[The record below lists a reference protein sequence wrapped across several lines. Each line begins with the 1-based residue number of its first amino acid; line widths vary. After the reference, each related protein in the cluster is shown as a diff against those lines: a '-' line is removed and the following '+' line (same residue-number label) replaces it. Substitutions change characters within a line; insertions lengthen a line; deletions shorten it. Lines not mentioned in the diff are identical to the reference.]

1 MRLECC
7 KRSRNQTLIGYSS
20 DEAVFDSACVDDSD
34 EILLGGL
41 KAYFGDVSLKR
52 EFNDG
57 FEGY

>member
-41 KAYFGDVSLKR
+41 KAYYVSLKM

-57 FEGY
+57 SEGY